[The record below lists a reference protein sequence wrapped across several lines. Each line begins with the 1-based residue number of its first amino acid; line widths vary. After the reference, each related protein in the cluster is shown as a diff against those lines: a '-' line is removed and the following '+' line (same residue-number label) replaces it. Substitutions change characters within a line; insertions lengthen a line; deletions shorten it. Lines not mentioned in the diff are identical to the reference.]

1 MRFAIIT
8 HVEHIQVD
16 NFFYGYAPYVREMNI
31 WIKYADK
38 VILVAPI
45 DLRKNN
51 AIHSKYEHNSIQ
63 FVPIPEM
70 NLLSVKSIL
79 KSFINT
85 PKTCW
90 KIYKVMQNADHIH
103 LRCPGNIGLL
113 GCFIQILF
121 PNKPKTAK
129 YAGNWD
135 PKSSQPLTY
144 RIQKWILNN
153 TILTKNMH
161 VLVYG
166 EWEGGSKNIKSFF
179 TATYQEKDKVGIQPR
194 ILKNTL
200 SFLFVGSL
208 AIGKRPLYA
217 IQIVERLMQFGFNVE
232 LKIYGDGKESE
243 NLITYCETNH
253 LNDIVFFKGNQ
264 TELVVREAYKESHFL
279 LLPSTSE
286 GWPKVVAEAMF
297 WGCFPITTPVSCL
310 PYMLDGGNRGLFLKM
325 NLSVDVDQIIVIIN
339 NQESYNDKVLESIL
353 WSRKYTLDLFENEI
367 AALLNP

>member
-45 DLRKNN
+45 GLRKNN

-70 NLLSVKSIL
+70 NLLSVKSFL
-79 KSFINT
+79 KSFIHT
-85 PKTCW
+85 PKSCW
-90 KIYKVMQNADHIH
+90 KIYKAMQNADHIH

-121 PNKPKTAK
+121 PKKPKTTK

-153 TILTKNMH
+153 TILTKNMQA
-161 VLVYG
+161 LVYG
-166 EWEGGSKNIKSFF
+166 EWEGSSKNIKPFF

-232 LKIYGDGKESE
+232 LKIYGDGKERE
-243 NLITYCETNH
+243 NLIAYCKINH
-253 LNDIVFFKGNQ
+253 LNHIVFFKGNQ
-264 TELVVREAYKESHFL
+264 TETVVREAYKNSHFL

-297 WGCFPITTPVSCL
+297 WGCLPITTSVSCL
-310 PYMLDGGNRGLFLKM
+310 PYMLDAGERGLFLEM
-325 NLSVDVDQIIVIIN
+325 NLSVDVNQINQIIN
-339 NQESYNDKVLESIL
+339 NQELYDSKVLKSIL

-367 AALLNP
+367 ATLLNR

>member
-1 MRFAIIT
+1 MIFCIIT
-8 HVEHIQVD
+8 HVTHGKKD
-16 NFFYGYAPYVREMNI
+16 GRFFAYSPYVREMNI

-38 VILVAPI
+38 VTIVAPL
-45 DLRKNN
+45 DFRKNTP
-51 AIHSKYEHNSIQ
+51 IHSKYEHNSIQ
-63 FVPIPEM
+63 FVPILEM
-70 NLLSVKSIL
+70 NLLNIKSFL
-79 KSFINT
+79 NSFINT
-85 PKTCW
+85 PITCW
-90 KIYKVMQNADHIH
+90 KIYKAMQNADHIH

-153 TILTKNMH
+153 SILTKNMQA
-161 VLVYG
+161 LVYG
-166 EWEGGSKNIKSFF
+166 EWEGSSKNIKPFF

-217 IQIVERLMQFGFNVE
+217 IQIVERLMQFGFDVE
-232 LKIYGDGKESE
+232 LKIYGDGKERE
-243 NLITYCETNH
+243 NLLAYCETNR
-253 LNDIVFFKGNQ
+253 LNDIVFLKGNQ
-264 TELVVREAYKESHFL
+264 TETIVREAYKESHFL

-297 WGCFPITTPVSCL
+297 WGCLPVTTPVSCL
-310 PYMLDGGNRGLFLKM
+310 PYMLDAGNRGLFLQM
-325 NLSVDVDQIIVIIN
+325 NLSIDVDQIIMIIK
-339 NQESYNDKVLESIL
+339 NQELYNDKVLKSIL

-367 AALLNP
+367 AVLLNP